1 MPQEIT
7 FIIPVRNNQ
16 KYAKQA
22 YESIRRYHPSKHWII
37 LLDDASTDS
46 TWEWIQQLIK
56 TDEKVI
62 GYLNESKERIGHTV
76 LYDLGVKIATT
87 EVISILHSDM
97 VITENYVENI
107 LKHLKPGT
115 VVSATRIEPPLH
127 PPGPEKIVFN
137 FGMEPEEFA
146 IKSFTHFVNEKEKE
160 FKDKTT
166 EGIFAPWTM
175 YKEDFIAIGGHDL
188 LFAPMELEDS
198 DIFNRMFLAGYEFVQ
213 SRDAFVYHMTCRGS
227 RFKDGIEIEKEIPL
241 PDGTIWY
248 KPKDSEEYL
257 KLRNTKFREWWRKWH
272 TDVLHDKHMKP
283 LVPGRYET
291 AFVVKNANLDIVAAL
306 EPWCDVLY
314 TDDEMGIIEAA
325 YYETEHKKT
334 MFDLKSKFRVIKCS
348 TPKESIVLEFDAKQ
362 LTEAHLRTFISQLP
376 QILDNA
382 TETGIFKFGAPQFEI
397 FTLKINSL
405 DKKDMIKPWFKN
417 VF

>member
-16 KYAKQA
+16 KYALQA
-22 YESIRRYHPSKHWII
+22 YRSIRKYHPEEHYIV
-37 LLDDASTDS
+37 LLDDASTDK
-46 TWEWIQQLIK
+46 TWEWIENTAK
-56 TDEKVI
+56 WDEKVI
-62 GYLNESKERIGHTV
+62 AYRNESGDRVGHTV
-76 LYDLGVKIATT
+76 LYDKGVELAPT
-87 EVISILHSDM
+87 EIISILHSDM
-97 VITENYVENI
+97 VITENYVKNI
-107 LKHLKPGT
+107 LKHLKPR
-115 VVSATRIEPPLH
+115 VVISATRIEPPLH
-127 PPGPEKIVFN
+127 PPGPEKFVKN
-137 FGMEPEEFA
+137 FGLEPDEFVGMQRE
-146 IKSFTHFVNEKEKE
+146 FYEFVEDREREYKGL
-160 FKDKTT
+160 TS

-198 DIFNRMFLAGYEFVQ
+198 DIFNRMLLAGYEFIQ

-257 KLRNTKFREWWRKWH
+257 KLRQNKFREWWRKWH
-272 TDVLHDKHMKP
+272 TDVLHDENMKP
-283 LVPGRYET
+283 IVPNRYET
-291 AFVVKNANLDIVAAL
+291 AFVIKNATLNVVIAL

-325 YYETEHKKT
+325 YYEEEAKHT
-334 MFDLKSKFRVIKCS
+334 MFDLKKKFKVRKYESPAENIRVDFDATKLTDAHFRMVIK
-348 TPKESIVLEFDAKQ
+348 Q
-362 LTEAHLRTFISQLP
+362 LH
-376 QILDNA
+376 QILDTI
-382 TETGIFKFGAPQFEI
+382 TEVGTYQYDI
-397 FTLKINSL
+397 FTITINKL
-405 DKKDMIKPWFKN
+405 EKKDMIKPWFKN